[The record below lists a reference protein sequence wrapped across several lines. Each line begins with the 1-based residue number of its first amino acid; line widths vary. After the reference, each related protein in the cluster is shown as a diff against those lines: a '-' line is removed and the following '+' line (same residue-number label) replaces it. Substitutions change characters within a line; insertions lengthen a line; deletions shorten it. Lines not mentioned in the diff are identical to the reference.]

1 MQTNKRPAN
10 QTKIDLKSVPNSGWA
25 ARAAIAKDLVGFSCL
40 FDPLVDDRDTWLPAL
55 LVGLPAL
62 IIMYHN
68 NLNAKVSHRNESTSI
83 IYFAIW
89 RLVACGMMKCANL
102 LFFFSGVLPSQ
113 QGGHFASLRQKEW
126 EKRCCDTVFR
136 KISRR
141 VQPLEC
147 KRN

>member
-62 IIMYHN
+62 IIMYA
-68 NLNAKVSHRNESTSI
+68 NLNAKLNHQNESTSI
-83 IYFAIW
+83 IY
-89 RLVACGMMKCANL
+89 L
-102 LFFFSGVLPSQ
+102 LFG
-113 QGGHFASLRQKEW
+113 
-126 EKRCCDTVFR
+126 D
-136 KISRR
+136 
-141 VQPLEC
+141 
-147 KRN
+147 